1 MKKFTLSMAA
11 LALTFSL
18 AACGDQETAT
28 KEEKTAAQSTATSTE
43 KEVETK
49 EVEKTAANGYF
60 EDADVQERPL
70 SNWENKWQSVYPFLQ
85 DGTLDEVFE
94 HKAKDGDKT
103 VEEYK
108 EYYEIGYK
116 TDVTNIDITDKT
128 ITFYKG
134 DDQVVGTYETD
145 GYEILTYEKG
155 NRGVRYIFKQ
165 VDKDSTAPKY
175 VQFSDHIIKDET
187 SHHFHIYM
195 GDDRKALL
203 EELENWP
210 TYYPDTL
217 SGHDIAHEMMA
228 H

>member
-1 MKKFTLSMAA
+1 MKKWTLSLGA
-11 LALTFSL
+11 LALSL
-18 AACGDQETAT
+18 SLVACGEAETET
-28 KEEKTAAQSTATSTE
+28 KEATSAAET
-43 KEVETK
+43 KKETK

-60 EDADVQERPL
+60 EDQDVEERPL
-70 SNWENKWQSVYPFLQ
+70 TNWENEWQSVYPYLQ

-103 VEEYK
+103 AAEYK
-108 EYYEIGYK
+108 EYYEVGYE
-116 TDVTNIDITDKT
+116 TDVTKIDINAET
-128 ITFYKG
+128 ITFHKG
-134 DDQVVGTYETD
+134 KEKVTGTYEAD

-165 VDKDSTAPKY
+165 VDPKSTAPKY

-195 GDDRKALL
+195 GDDRTKLL

-210 TYYPDTL
+210 TYYPATL
-217 SGHDIAHEMMA
+217 SGHDIAHEMIA

>member
-1 MKKFTLSMAA
+1 MKKFTFSMAA
-11 LALTFSL
+11 LALTLTL
-18 AACGDQETAT
+18 AACGEETTET
-28 KEEKTAAQSTATSTE
+28 KEKETAAQSTTQ
-43 KEVETK
+43 KEVATK

-70 SNWENKWQSVYPFLQ
+70 SNWENKWQSVYPYLE

-94 HKAKDGDKT
+94 HKAKEGDKT
-103 VEEYK
+103 AKEYK
-108 EYYEIGYK
+108 AYYEIGYE
-116 TDVTNIDITDKT
+116 TDVTNIDITDTT
-128 ITFYKG
+128 ITFHKG
-134 DDQVVGTYETD
+134 KEQVVGTYESD

-165 VDKDSTAPKY
+165 VDPNSTAPKY
-175 VQFSDHIIKDET
+175 VQFSDHIIKDQQ

-195 GDDRKALL
+195 GDDRTKLL

-210 TYYPDTL
+210 TYYPSEL
-217 SGHDIAHEMMA
+217 SGHDIAHEMIA

>member
-1 MKKFTLSMAA
+1 MKKWTLSLGA
-11 LALTFSL
+11 LALSLSL
-18 AACGDQETAT
+18 AACGEAETET
-28 KEEKTAAQSTATSTE
+28 KEATSAAETK
-43 KEVETK
+43 KETTTETK

-60 EDADVQERPL
+60 EDQDVEERPL
-70 SNWENKWQSVYPFLQ
+70 TNWENEWQSVYPYLQ

-103 VEEYK
+103 AAEYK
-108 EYYEIGYK
+108 EYYEVGYE
-116 TDVTNIDITDKT
+116 TDVTKIDITAET
-128 ITFYKG
+128 ITFHKG
-134 DDQVVGTYETD
+134 KEKVTGTYEAD

-165 VDKDSTAPKY
+165 VDPKSTAPKY

-195 GDDRKALL
+195 GDDRTKLL

-210 TYYPDTL
+210 TYYPATL
-217 SGHDIAHEMMA
+217 SGHDIAHEMIA